1 MAEDNPEGMAAA
13 EVSPLSPHHGGTVTP
28 WGQGGLAPLRGQ
40 AAFPWQPD
48 QAAALLRGQAA
59 FLWRLALDFWGD
71 FHGNRTRQNSH
82 LPVATWLGLRLC
94 FHSNCSRPGPVL
106 CTARPGC
113 VSVAI
118 GPGRSPTARSGFV
131 SMAIG
136 PGPSPT
142 ARSGCILG
150 QQHQART
157 PKTALSLPPG
167 GGAGPPHRCHPSGGA
182 GGGGN
187 LGLGGAAAPLF
198 PCQHVCMSVPPVF
211 IVICKKKEP
220 D

>member
-106 CTARPGC
+106 CTARLGC

-182 GGGGN
+182 GGGQFGA
-187 LGLGGAAAPLF
+187 GGGCGPPVPMPACL
-198 PCQHVCMSVPPVF
+198 HVCTASIYCYMQ
-211 IVICKKKEP
+211 KKEP